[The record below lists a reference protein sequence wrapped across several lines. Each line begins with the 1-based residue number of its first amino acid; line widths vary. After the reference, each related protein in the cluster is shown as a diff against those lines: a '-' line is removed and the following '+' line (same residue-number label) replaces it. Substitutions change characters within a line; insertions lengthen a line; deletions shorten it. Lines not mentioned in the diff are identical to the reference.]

1 MKMFLTPFCLIW
13 TMGLAA
19 GVINAQDQLKNTGPI
34 AFYVDASAYKMFAN
48 PDSTYW
54 QLHGYVDRR
63 QFRLAAR
70 DSGYGTAYSGRLILK
85 ERENDRT
92 VYERSWHSGPGGQ
105 IAAADTASEVPL
117 LFELNCLSKP
127 GKYILRVEL
136 RDETDTSRIGISEG
150 PLELPSYAGSSL
162 SLSDVQVAS
171 QVQKGGASDAMFVKN
186 GFTVIPNPSR
196 LFGTNLPRLF
206 MYAEVY
212 NLEFTEG
219 RNDTYRIEF
228 IVTDEAGSVIK
239 EYPAKTVNKVGTT
252 AVILNS
258 INVLSLVTGRY
269 QLLIRV
275 TDAASGQIAY
285 AKEAFIVYREGESVS
300 ELSSEGDS
308 FFSQIDEHG
317 LERASHIV
325 TLIGSDDERRMFKNI
340 RDTEGQ
346 KRFLDKFWK
355 DRDPSPGT
363 KANEALMDYY
373 TRYEKANQ
381 QFSSQNR
388 PGWKTDMGRVYVMY
402 GPPAQVEKHDFEP
415 NLPPYQIWYYLQLKN
430 QPTQTIFVFADKSGT
445 SVPVLVHSNARGE
458 YNNTAWMD
466 ELRRF

>member
-34 AFYVDASAYKMFAN
+34 AFYIDASAYKMFAN

-85 ERENDRT
+85 QRENDRA

-127 GKYILRVEL
+127 GKYVLRVEL

-171 QVQKGGASDAMFVKN
+171 QVQKGGAPDAMFVKN

-206 MYAEVY
+206 IYAEVY
-212 NLEFTEG
+212 NLAYTEG
-219 RNDTYRIEF
+219 RNDTYKVEYT
-228 IVTDEAGSVIK
+228 VTDVAGNVIK
-239 EYPAKTVNKVGTT
+239 EYPAKTINKIGPT

-269 QLLIRV
+269 QLVVRV
-275 TDAASGQIAY
+275 TD
-285 AKEAFIVYREGESVS
+285 EATDKTTQATEIFVVYRQGESLTEVTA
-300 ELSSEGDS
+300 GNGTY
-308 FFSQIDEHG
+308 FSNVDEKG
-317 LERASHIV
+317 LERAANIV
-325 TLIGSDDERRMFKNI
+325 SLIGSDNERKIFKDI
-340 RDTEGQ
+340 GDADGQ
-346 KRFLDKFWK
+346 RRYLDKFWK

-363 KANEALMDYY
+363 QANEALTEYLV
-373 TRYEKANQ
+373 RYERANQ

-388 PGWKTDMGRVYVMY
+388 PGWKTDMGRVFVVY

-415 NLPPYQIWYYLQLKN
+415 NLPPYQIWYYFQLKD
-430 QPTQTIFVFADKSGT
+430 QPTQTIFVFADKSGM
-445 SVPVLVHSNARGE
+445 SVPMLVHSNARGE
-458 YNNTAWMD
+458 YNNTRWQED
-466 ELRRF
+466 LKNF